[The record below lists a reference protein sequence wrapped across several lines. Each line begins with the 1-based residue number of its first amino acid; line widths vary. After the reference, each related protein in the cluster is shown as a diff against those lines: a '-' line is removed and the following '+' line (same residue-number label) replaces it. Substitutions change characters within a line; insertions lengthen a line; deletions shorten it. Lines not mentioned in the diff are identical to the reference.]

1 LASPILVVSNPP
13 QGVLDARRAAPPLGL
28 TPAEATL
35 KVHYPVPE
43 IWLAFDGRAEAQVTA
58 QELMAAGL
66 HVTLVPAEELA
77 NVPPRTEVRSFTIQE
92 AGLAL
97 TLTDETI
104 ALARDAPVIA
114 VFCAPREAGGGASEG
129 RPPGSRTSEPMRA
142 VGEHAVVQD
151 TRGFLDLYLTHKGA
165 LRRVSVVQGVTDFSG
180 FGESALPSPAGNL
193 IKFVAEI
200 EAHFKAAQVDRRLA
214 LLQARRRTSTT
225 GVQARVGPSRKGLT
239 YGTTELKELLG
250 AIAPE
255 LKDVSEYELSSRLAY
270 MTRR

>member
-1 LASPILVVSNPP
+1 LAGPILVVSNPP

-43 IWLAFDGRAEAQVTA
+43 IWLAFDGRAEAEKVA
-58 QELMAAGL
+58 QELLAAGL
-66 HVTLVPAEELA
+66 HLTLVAADDLASIPAR
-77 NVPPRTEVRSFTIQE
+77 VEVHSFAIHE
-92 AGLAL
+92 AGLVLLADQRT
-97 TLTDETI
+97 TLGRAEP
-104 ALARDAPVIA
+104 LIA
-114 VFCAPREAGGGASEG
+114 VFCAPREAGAGEG
-129 RPPGSRTSEPMRA
+129 RPPGSRTSEPVRA
-142 VGEHAVVQD
+142 VGEHHAAQD
-151 TRGFLDLYLTHKGA
+151 TRGFLDLYFAQQGE
-165 LRRVSVVQGVTDFSG
+165 LRRVAVVQGVTDFSG

-270 MTRR
+270 LTRR